1 MAVLINPFYFYSYN
15 HKKQLDIMST
25 IGKLYLIP
33 SPLSENT
40 QEVLVGGQLDQIK
53 HIDTFI
59 VERGKTARQF
69 MKTLP
74 LEHRFADMTFFELN
88 KHTAHSDFPTFL
100 EPALKEGK
108 DIGLLS
114 EAGCPGIADPGA
126 DIVALAHKKGIQ
138 VVPLIGPSSIVL
150 GLMASGLNGQCFS
163 FLGYLPIK
171 GGERKKRLRQLE
183 QQSRQF
189 RQTQIF
195 IETPYRNE
203 ALFKDC
209 LNHLSA
215 HTRLCIACDLSSP
228 TELIQTH
235 SIQTWKKK
243 KQPEIHK
250 RPCIFLILA

>member
-1 MAVLINPFYFYSYN
+1 
-15 HKKQLDIMST
+15 MSK

-33 SPLSENT
+33 SPLSENV
-40 QEVLVGGQLDQIK
+40 QDVLVQEQLKQIK
-53 HIDTFI
+53 HIDIFI

-74 LEHRFADMTFFELN
+74 LENRFAAMRFFELN
-88 KHTAHSDFPTFL
+88 KHTSHVELPTFL
-100 EPALKEGK
+100 HPALDEGK

-126 DIVALAHKKGIQ
+126 EIVALAHKSGIQ
-138 VVPLIGPSSIVL
+138 VIPLIGPSSIVL
-150 GLMASGLNGQCFS
+150 SLMASGLNGQSFS

-189 RQTQIF
+189 KQTQIF

-203 ALFKDC
+203 SLFKDC
-209 LNHLSA
+209 LSHLSA
-215 HTRLCIACDLSSP
+215 HTRLCVACDLTAP
-228 TELIQTH
+228 TELIKMY
-235 SIQTWKKK
+235 SIQTWKKQ
-243 KQPEIHK
+243 KQPDIHK